1 MFFSVT
7 LSWPAGEPG
16 LLVTQVTREAPFSG
30 YVGNNEASEKKLLRN
45 VFVKGDV
52 YFNTG
57 DLLVMDDNGF
67 LYFTDRVG
75 DTFRYGIELTVN
87 PVSLKEISYM
97 QNQMTQIT
105 L

>member
-1 MFFSVT
+1 M
-7 LSWPAGEPG
+7 
-16 LLVTQVTREAPFSG
+16 
-30 YVGNNEASEKKLLRN
+30 
-45 VFVKGDV
+45 FVKGDV

-75 DTFRYGIELTVN
+75 DTFRCGIELTVN

-97 QNQMTQIT
+97 QNQMTKIT